1 MASEDLEYTAYVL
14 WTTFI
19 TLFGVFSLPF
29 FLEFDRHGHYKLLL
43 YGKICIMI
51 IQKNVF

>member
-1 MASEDLEYTAYVL
+1 MDHFYYTF
-14 WTTFI
+14 W
-19 TLFGVFSLPF
+19 GVFFAL